1 MLLWLKREL
10 EAEYV
15 KQYIDM
21 LKQTI
26 NIWKIMIKTLHHHA
40 LRICK
45 QFVICKQ

>member
-1 MLLWLKREL
+1 MLLMVEKGT
-10 EAEYV
+10 EYV

-40 LRICK
+40 SSI
-45 QFVICKQ
+45 